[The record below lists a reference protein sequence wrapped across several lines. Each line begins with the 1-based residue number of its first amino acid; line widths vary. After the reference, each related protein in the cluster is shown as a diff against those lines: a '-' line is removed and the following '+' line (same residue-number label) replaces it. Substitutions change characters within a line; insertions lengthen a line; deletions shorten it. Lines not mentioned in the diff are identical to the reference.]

1 MPMLNDIAQSYAE
14 RLKNAD
20 CKNRVAVFREIINEI
35 NELTYE
41 INGQK
46 IDNSSKLEIYRI
58 IAFEISEYLKA
69 ESAFASGAG
78 TKILIENAND
88 ELMSL
93 VNEIINKLNG

>member
-1 MPMLNDIAQSYAE
+1 MLNDVAQCYAE

-20 CKNRVAVFREIINEI
+20 RKNRVAVFREIINEI

-41 INGQK
+41 VNGQK

-58 IAFEISEYLKA
+58 IESEISKYIKA

-78 TKILIENAND
+78 IKILIENAND